1 MFNMKK
7 TVLWILFCCFC
18 TAFLLE
24 AQERRIFVARHC
36 QATGKGKIRPIA
48 GDAGIT
54 PLGVRQSKLLGK
66 RLKQLKFNGPIYA
79 SPYFRTVATAC
90 YAAAE
95 CGSKVY
101 PDPRVQERPRS
112 SRGNMP
118 KGGATLEQ
126 LRKLFP
132 DQIAS
137 DAKLAYPWVS
147 KIAEPEKQ
155 MHQKRMA
162 KSLDAILAE
171 NPNNDI
177 MIVSHAG
184 AVGVLAQEIMARSG
198 QKFKGGTWNCA
209 LYVYAV
215 DQKGRFR
222 FVSYDL
228 SFLPDEAITSN
239 LHKIDPKRKAASR
252 KYQSGVD
259 LKYDL

>member
-1 MFNMKK
+1 MNTKLF
-7 TVLWILFCCFC
+7 WILLCCCC
-18 TAFLLE
+18 TAVLLE
-24 AQERRIFVARHC
+24 AKERFIYVARHC
-36 QATGKGKIRPIA
+36 QAMGKGKIRPIA

-101 PDPRVQERPRS
+101 PDARVQERPRS

-198 QKFKGGTWNCA
+198 QKFQGGTWNCA
-209 LYVYAV
+209 LYIYAV
-215 DQKGRFR
+215 DEKGRFR
-222 FVSYDL
+222 FVGYDIA
-228 SFLPDEAITSN
+228 FLPDEALTSN
-239 LHKIDPKRKAASR
+239 LHKIDPKRKQASR
-252 KYQSGVD
+252 KHQSGVD

>member
-1 MFNMKK
+1 MNTKLF
-7 TVLWILFCCFC
+7 WILLCCCC
-18 TAFLLE
+18 TAVLLE
-24 AQERRIFVARHC
+24 AKERFIYVARHC
-36 QATGKGKIRPIA
+36 QAMGKGKIRPIA

-198 QKFKGGTWNCA
+198 QKFQGGTWNCA
-209 LYVYAV
+209 LYIYAV
-215 DQKGRFR
+215 DEKGRFR
-222 FVSYDL
+222 FVGYDIA
-228 SFLPDEAITSN
+228 FLPDEALTSN
-239 LHKIDPKRKAASR
+239 LHKIDPKRKQASR
-252 KYQSGVD
+252 KHQSGVD

>member
-1 MFNMKK
+1 MNTKLF
-7 TVLWILFCCFC
+7 WILLCCCC
-18 TAFLLE
+18 TAVLLE
-24 AQERRIFVARHC
+24 AKERFIYVARHC
-36 QATGKGKIRPIA
+36 QAMGKGKIRPIA

-101 PDPRVQERPRS
+101 PDPRVQERPRTS
-112 SRGNMP
+112 SGNMP

-137 DAKLAYPWVS
+137 DAKLPWPWVS
-147 KIAEPEKQ
+147 KIAEPEHR
-155 MHQKRMA
+155 MHRKRMA

-198 QKFKGGTWNCA
+198 QKFQGGTWNCA
-209 LYVYAV
+209 LYIYAV
-215 DQKGRFR
+215 DEKGRFR
-222 FVSYDL
+222 FVGYDIA
-228 SFLPDEAITSN
+228 FLPDEALTSN
-239 LHKIDPKRKAASR
+239 LHKIDPKRKQASR
-252 KYQSGVD
+252 KHQSGVD

>member
-1 MFNMKK
+1 MNTKLF
-7 TVLWILFCCFC
+7 WILLCCCC
-18 TAFLLE
+18 TAVLLE
-24 AQERRIFVARHC
+24 AKERFIYVARHC
-36 QATGKGKIRPIA
+36 QAMGKGKIRPIA

-198 QKFKGGTWNCA
+198 QKFQGGTWNCA
-209 LYVYAV
+209 LYIYAV
-215 DQKGRFR
+215 NEKGRFR
-222 FVSYDL
+222 FVGYDIA
-228 SFLPDEAITSN
+228 FLPDEALTSN
-239 LHKIDPKRKAASR
+239 LHKIDPKRKQASR
-252 KYQSGVD
+252 KHQSGVD